1 MKTEVSLSKG
11 IIKRIVFI
19 ALVLLIILGIGVFA
33 GTKSLNSITV
43 KFSDGTELTVITS
56 KTNVNDI
63 LKENNIYVLDNEV
76 VTPSLDENIDSSKII
91 TILRKD
97 DVKQSSLE
105 TNEEVIESEEILNTD
120 NGTIVEKIVK
130 ETVEIPFETI
140 TKEVSAGK
148 SGEKVTRVAQ
158 EGKNGI
164 NGIC

>member
-63 LKENNIYVLDNEV
+63 LKENNIYVTRFASGRWGDEEDLKNAVTHLDNKEIRDV
-76 VTPSLDENIDSSKII
+76 VL
-91 TILRKD
+91 
-97 DVKQSSLE
+97 
-105 TNEEVIESEEILNTD
+105 
-120 NGTIVEKIVK
+120 
-130 ETVEIPFETI
+130 
-140 TKEVSAGK
+140 SA
-148 SGEKVTRVAQ
+148 S
-158 EGKNGI
+158 
-164 NGIC
+164 CL